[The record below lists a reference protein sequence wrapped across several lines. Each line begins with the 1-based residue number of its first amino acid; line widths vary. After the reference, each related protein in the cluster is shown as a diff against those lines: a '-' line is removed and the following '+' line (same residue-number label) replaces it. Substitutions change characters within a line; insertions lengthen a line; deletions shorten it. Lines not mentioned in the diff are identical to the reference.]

1 MAETLPDT
9 PRQHS
14 RRTRAVVAALVFSTL
29 LVVSGWWAGADFN
42 SDAAPARQPIGGARL
57 FDQVVAAVTQRY
69 VDSLDAGEVYDMAV
83 NGLLSELGDPYTTY
97 LAEDRLRRLNE
108 QISGTYAGI
117 GLQIDIRDGWPIVL
131 EPISGGPSERAGV
144 LAGDRIIQLGDES
157 TRGWTRDEVTRTL
170 RGPQG
175 VPIDFTVER
184 GGQHLRFSVVR
195 DKVHLRAVQRVA
207 LLPDG
212 VGYVDVNVFSAQTAD
227 ELRQAVDSVVRM
239 GARSMVMDLRGN
251 PGGLLEQGVAV
262 AELFL
267 DRGQSIVQL
276 RGRPGTQSQTFT
288 DTLQQRWPT
297 LPIAVL
303 VDRSSASA
311 SEIVAGALQDHDRAI
326 IVGMPSFGKGSAQNV
341 YPLSSGGAL
350 RLTIARWYTPLGRSI
365 NRAPLLDEDGEPEL
379 NAGLTVVPDT
389 VKPRFRTDAGRTVFG
404 GGGITP
410 DVIAGDSIL
419 PLPVQALAR
428 SMGKHLGEYRDAL
441 ARQAQLERKS
451 LKSPDDPVTI
461 EMLNSVYEYLKQ
473 RGVAPPREV
482 FDAATPWVSRSLGY
496 EMARVAF
503 GSDAEFLRRVRD
515 DAALQKA
522 AMILRTAKAPR
533 DVFHSPGTVS
543 ITPSGTTPNSKTTIR
558 PPSSPR

>member
-1 MAETLPDT
+1 MPEIIPDT
-9 PRQHS
+9 PVQS
-14 RRTRAVVAALVFSTL
+14 RKRVRAVVATL
-29 LVVSGWWAGADFN
+29 FFICLLMLSGWWAGRDITAGETP
-42 SDAAPARQPIGGARL
+42 SRPQIGGSRL

-69 VDSLDAGEVYDMAV
+69 VDSLDAGEVYDLAV
-83 NGLLSELGDPYTTY
+83 NGMLRELGDPYTTY

-144 LAGDRIIQLGDES
+144 LAGDRIVQLGVEG
-157 TRGWTRDEVTRTL
+157 TRGWTRDEMIRAL

-175 VPIDFTVER
+175 VAVEFTVER
-184 GGQHLRFSVVR
+184 GGQHIRFSIVR
-195 DKVHLRAVQRVA
+195 DKVHLRAVQRVS

-212 VGYVDVNVFSAQTAD
+212 VGYVDVNVFSAQTAS
-227 ELRQAVDSVVRM
+227 ELSQAVDSVVKM
-239 GARSMVMDLRGN
+239 GARSLVMDLRGN

-267 DRGQSIVQL
+267 DHGQSIVQL
-276 RGRPGTQSQTFT
+276 RGRPGTQAQTFT
-288 DTLQQRWPT
+288 DSLQQRWPT
-297 LPIAVL
+297 LPLAVL
-303 VDRSSASA
+303 LDRSSASA
-311 SEIVAGALQDHDRAI
+311 SEIVAGALQDHDRAV

-365 NRAPLLDEDGEPEL
+365 NRAPLIDSDGEPEL
-379 NAGLTVVPDT
+379 DTGLVVLSDT
-389 VKPRFRTDAGRTVFG
+389 VKPRYRTDAGRTVFG

-410 DVIAGDSIL
+410 DVIVGDSVL
-419 PLPVQALAR
+419 PFPVQALAR

-441 ARQAQLERKS
+441 SRQAQLERKNM
-451 LKSPDDPVTI
+451 KSPDDPVTVD
-461 EMLNSVYEYLKQ
+461 MLNSVYADLQ
-473 RGVAPPREV
+473 RRKVAPPREI

-496 EMARVAF
+496 EMTRVAF
-503 GSDAEFLRRVRD
+503 GSDAEFLRRTRD

-522 AMILRTAKAPR
+522 AAILRTARAPR
-533 DVFHSPGTVS
+533 DVFKGLPMAQAAAALA
-543 ITPSGTTPNSKTTIR
+543 TPVV
-558 PPSSPR
+558 SPR